1 MQRLVS
7 TCCILVYALTAAGH
21 ESRSLDELLAGWGS
35 DPNDAVVKVET
46 LKPGLHALFAA
57 GGTAVVSIGDQGVLM
72 VDDQFPQVL
81 PKLKKAI
88 HELGGGDIDF
98 VINTHWHFDHAD
110 NNPQLGAEGAW
121 IVAHANSRQ
130 KMIGTTTILY
140 DGYSYDQPPYPLAGL
155 PVFTFDDRMQV
166 HFNGQKIELL
176 YFGAAHTTG
185 DAIIWFRRDNVVHVG
200 DLYSSGY
207 PYIDAANGGTLA
219 GLIAVCRS
227 IAAVIDEDTIIV
239 SGHSGIAAYGDLID
253 YIAMLEDAHKRIGN
267 LIDSGYSLEDILN
280 DVPGAGFDLSR
291 GDPTLFLNMAYLSF
305 AH

>member
-1 MQRLVS
+1 MKWLVTTLGAFS
-7 TCCILVYALTAAGH
+7 IALSASAH
-21 ESRSLDELLAGWGS
+21 ESRTLDELLAGWGS
-35 DPNDAVVKVET
+35 DPADAVVRVET

-57 GGTAVVSIGDQGVLM
+57 GGTAIVSIGDQGVLM

-81 PKLKKAI
+81 PKLKKSI
-88 HELGGGDIDF
+88 QDLGGDDIDF

-110 NNPQLGAEGAW
+110 NNTELGADGAW
-121 IVAHANSRQ
+121 IIAHAKSRQ
-130 KMIGTTTILY
+130 KMTGTATILY

-155 PVFTFDDRMQV
+155 PVFTFDDRMQI

-176 YFGAAHTTG
+176 HFGPAHTAG
-185 DAIIWFRRDNVVHVG
+185 DAIVWFRRDNVVHVG

-227 IAAVIDEDTIIV
+227 IVAAIDADTIIV
-239 SGHSGIAAYGDLID
+239 SGHSAIATHSDMIAYIT
-253 YIAMLEDAHKRIGN
+253 MLEDTYNRMEN
-267 LIDSGYSLEDILN
+267 LIDTGYSLEDIL
-280 DVPGAGFDLSR
+280 DDQLGAGFDLSR
-291 GDPTLFLNMAYLSF
+291 GDPTLFLKMAFLSF